1 MRDGVESGSRSD
13 VYATKSQIDAWGFDP
28 AFYRAVM
35 PWCEWVCE
43 KAFGITSL
51 FLERPP
57 WHSPRI
63 FVANHA
69 SFLPLD
75 ALVLQCLLGSM
86 VTRAPVRPLLEDYVF
101 TLPYIGLWMSR
112 LGSVRACQENA
123 VLLLQQGYSVLAFP
137 EGVKGAGKT
146 IFERDRVQ
154 RFGRGG
160 LVRLAIRTGTGVVP
174 IGISGPEKAYP
185 VLARSEK
192 WGRALDLPFLPITP
206 TFPLLGLLGLCPIP
220 ARLSIAVGETI
231 ALRKEAGLDPAGEL
245 GGPGG
250 LDEAP
255 EPDEA
260 TILRLNEVV
269 RGRVADLLIRARR
282 RAPR

>member
-1 MRDGVESGSRSD
+1 MRVGAGVEGFPDAPRGASPPRSRTD
-13 VYATKSQIDAWGFDP
+13 LWGFDP

-43 KAFGITSL
+43 RGFRTTMTC
-51 FLERPP
+51 LERPP
-57 WHSPRI
+57 WRSPRI

-75 ALVLQCLLGSM
+75 ALAVQCLLDSM
-86 VTRAPVRPLLEDYVF
+86 VSTPPVRPLLEDYVF

-123 VLLLQQGYSVLAFP
+123 VLLLQRGYSVLAFP

-146 IFERDRVQ
+146 LFERDRVQ

-160 LVRLAIRTGTGVVP
+160 LVRLALKTGVGVVP
-174 IGISGPEKAYP
+174 IGVSGPEYAYP
-185 VLARSEK
+185 VLARLERP
-192 WGRALDLPFLPITP
+192 GRAIGLPFLPITP
-206 TFPLLGLLGLCPIP
+206 TLPFLGPLGLCPFP
-220 ARLSIAVGETI
+220 ARVTVVVGETI
-231 ALRKEAGLDPAGEL
+231 ELRREAGTE
-245 GGPGG
+245 
-250 LDEAP
+250 

-260 TILRLNEVV
+260 AILRLNELV
-269 RGRVADLLIRARR
+269 RGRVADLLARARR
-282 RAPR
+282 QTPS